1 MHSHKKRKSHSL
13 RDEKKITHSEDEMER
28 NYERKLS
35 MIEYDECIQN
45 ALK

>member
-13 RDEKKITHSEDEMER
+13 RDEKKITHSEDGMER
-28 NYERKLS
+28 NGERKSL
-35 MIEYDECIQN
+35 IECDECIQN